1 MSAPNQLSFL
11 PDDYLDLKRQQR
23 TNAVC
28 ATLFA
33 LMVVGIGGV
42 FHFTEKQ
49 MKAVEAEHADISRRY
64 ADAARPIEQFK
75 RMQEQQRKM
84 ESQAALSA
92 SLLEKVPRSYL
103 LAEITNALP
112 AQVSLLDF
120 GLSSTPKVVVPN
132 PNQFKTIYEQKKAEI
147 EAQKILAA
155 GAGHPKV
162 FDVQLKLTGMAAND
176 VQVAQF
182 MNNLAKSK
190 LLRDVNLV
198 VSDEFQPTPQDAK
211 LRKFQIEMSLNP
223 EAEVKR
229 PDQKKINSIVEAADA
244 K

>member
-23 TNAVC
+23 TNAIC

-33 LMVVGIGGV
+33 LLVVGIGAA

-49 MKAVEAEHADISRRY
+49 MKGVEAEYADISRRY

-112 AQVSLLDF
+112 AQVSLVDF
-120 GLSSTPKVVVPN
+120 QLSSSPKIVAPN

-147 EAQKILAA
+147 EAQKIAAA
-155 GAGHPKV
+155 GAGQPKQ
-162 FDVQLKLTGMAAND
+162 FDVSLK
-176 VQVAQF
+176 
-182 MNNLAKSK
+182 
-190 LLRDVNLV
+190 
-198 VSDEFQPTPQDAK
+198 
-211 LRKFQIEMSLNP
+211 
-223 EAEVKR
+223 
-229 PDQKKINSIVEAADA
+229 
-244 K
+244 